1 MRSAGVAA
9 APALERDAGG
19 VLVVLRGGAVWMGT
33 ATASAAKATKGTRLD
48 VRFSCNCPFTAMII
62 VCAGA

>member
-1 MRSAGVAA
+1 M
-9 APALERDAGG
+9 
-19 VLVVLRGGAVWMGT
+19 VLRGGAVWMGT

>member
-1 MRSAGVAA
+1 VRSAGVAA

-19 VLVVLRGGAVWMGT
+19 VLVVLRGGAVWRGT

-48 VRFSCNCPFTAMII
+48 VPFSCNCRTVMII